1 LEHVAAE
8 LIAFIKANPGWS
20 IAVIGITAFG
30 ESFAFAS
37 LLFPGTAILVAAG
50 GLAAVGAISFFGSAI
65 AGIAGAVLGDS
76 ISFWLGQK
84 FGPVLPGVWPFRKNP
99 AMLQRGMDFF
109 HRYGGASVFIGR
121 FFGPLRAVIP
131 IAAGM
136 MRMPVPLFY
145 VANIVSALIW
155 APALLLSGA
164 LIAHSVV
171 SNSHANAALLAIAAA
186 AIVVAALAYWA
197 RRRIREGQKS

>member
-1 LEHVAAE
+1 LEHLATE

-20 IAVIGITAFG
+20 MSVIAITAFG
-30 ESFAFAS
+30 ESFAFLS
-37 LLFPGTAILVAAG
+37 LLFPGTAILIAAG
-50 GLAAVGAISFFGSAI
+50 GLAAVGAIPFFSSAV
-65 AGIAGAVLGDS
+65 AGIAGGVLGDS

-84 FGPVLPGVWPFRKNP
+84 FGPLLPGMWPFRKNP

-109 HRYGGASVFIGR
+109 RRYGGASVFIGR

-136 MRMPVPLFY
+136 MRMPTALFY
-145 VANIVSALIW
+145 VANIVSALVW

-164 LIAHSVV
+164 LIARSVV
-171 SNSHANAALLAIAAA
+171 SSNHTDAALLAIAGAA
-186 AIVVAALAYWA
+186 MVVVAIVYWA
-197 RRRIREGQKS
+197 RRRTRAG